1 MQAAA
6 TLAFIA
12 LVVLDILSARGYIT
26 TIVSETSHV
35 FGKRLDATRVLIPS
49 IHRRQHTLVAFT
61 FSIPL
66 KLPQQSMN
74 HNISFIP
81 QLPGGIS

>member
-6 TLAFIA
+6 MPAFIA
-12 LVVLDILSARGYIT
+12 FVVLDILSARGYIT

-35 FGKRLDATRVLIPS
+35 FGKRLDATRVLIPL
-49 IHRRQHTLVAFT
+49 IHRRHTLVALT